1 MLQLAEESAS
11 ESRKSGS
18 RVIHVCSLCGVST
31 CALFDSVPFPQE
43 TLKDHFRKCDSG
55 FNHILESLKQS
66 FLAFGKKKTD
76 IYEVRNNNKDT
87 SKKVRRRYYS
97 ANY

>member
-31 CALFDSVPFPQE
+31 CALFDSVCPFS
-43 TLKDHFRKCDSG
+43 SG
-55 FNHILESLKQS
+55 NTEGSLQKM
-66 FLAFGKKKTD
+66 
-76 IYEVRNNNKDT
+76 
-87 SKKVRRRYYS
+87 
-97 ANY
+97 